1 MQTLQLSD
9 RNLDC
14 ALKRDVITA
23 VVVIA
28 VASSTTFGAMN
39 SSNSGADFD
48 PVAAE
53 IAIVR
58 ALDELCARRSNVALH
73 RARIDEL
80 RQDIAHLHE
89 RIDAEK
95 HRLRVTEQRMS
106 ERRTELGR
114 DAERRRRPMAAE
126 KEALAQCVARAESK
140 LFAVTGRA
148 RSLETEKLTLEGKVK
163 DLLDEARHLED
174 VLRERGGQLDDI
186 SRASRPVLE
195 EFGKLVARQDAMQS
209 SLLDALGRRVALER
223 ERRELAKQES
233 RLASEGASLKKEL
246 ELATSSSAGEVE
258 DVGDGTEA
266 GHVQSPAP
274 DRWYTSF
281 IEKLE
286 GDAASCQRDLESLR
300 RAINCSTS
308 TDDVAVQTTP
318 NVPDASFL

>member
-1 MQTLQLSD
+1 
-9 RNLDC
+9 
-14 ALKRDVITA
+14 
-23 VVVIA
+23 
-28 VASSTTFGAMN
+28 MN
-39 SSNSGADFD
+39 GNSGADFD
-48 PVAAE
+48 PVVAE

-126 KEALAQCVARAESK
+126 KEALAQCVARIEGK

-195 EFGKLVARQDAMQS
+195 EFGKLVARQGAMQS

-233 RLASEGASLKKEL
+233 RLASEGASLKKDL

-258 DVGDGTEA
+258 HVGDVTET

-274 DRWYTSF
+274 DRWYISLM
-281 IEKLE
+281 EKLE
-286 GDAASCQRDLESLR
+286 GDAASCQRDLQSLR
-300 RAINCSTS
+300 RAINCGTS
-308 TDDVAVQTTP
+308 TDVAVQTTL
-318 NVPDASFL
+318 NVPDALLL